1 MTFATADLAAMAADD
16 EIEIETNAASGAMH
30 RTIIWVVVE
39 ADRVFIRSVNGETAR
54 WYREA
59 IADPSV
65 AIHVQGRRLPVRLL
79 PAIDP
84 ASIAACSDGLRRKYR
99 ADGSLQSMLEEHA
112 LATTLQV
119 MPA

>member
-1 MTFATADLAAMAADD
+1 MTFATEDLAAMAADG
-16 EIEIETNAASGAMH
+16 EIEIETNASTGATH

-39 ADRVFIRSVNGETAR
+39 ADRVFIRSVNGATAR

-59 IADPSV
+59 MADPSV
-65 AIHVQGRRLPVRLL
+65 EIHVQGRRLPVRLV

-84 ASIAACSDGLRRKYR
+84 ASITACSDGLRRKYR
-99 ADGSLQSMLEEHA
+99 ANGSLQSMLAEHT